1 MKQIYKGY
9 ATFDA
14 MTQTD
19 FFFRTNAKKRS
30 AGMLKAAAE
39 CVIDHR
45 LRHGLKLETAVR
57 YDTMCAGLVKWMQE
71 LNALQP
77 AMLAYGQ
84 SEKWGKTWK
93 ICGANFSAC
102 GFCKDNDLEDVLLC
116 W

>member
-1 MKQIYKGY
+1 MEQIYKGY

-19 FFFRTNAKKRS
+19 FFFRTDAKKRS
-30 AGMLKAAAE
+30 AGMLKAAAD
-39 CVIDHR
+39 CIIDHM
-45 LRHGLKLETAVR
+45 LRCGLKLETAAQ
-57 YDTMCAGLVKWMQE
+57 YDAMHDRLVKRMQE

-77 AMLAYGQ
+77 ATLEYGQ

-93 ICGANFSAC
+93 ISGADFSAC
-102 GFCKDNDLEDVLLC
+102 GFYKDNDLEDVLLC

>member
-1 MKQIYKGY
+1 MEQIYKGY

-19 FFFRTNAKKRS
+19 FFFRTDAKKRS

-45 LRHGLKLETAVR
+45 LRRGLKLETAEE
-57 YDTMCAGLVKWMQE
+57 YDAMRDRLVERMKE

-77 AMLAYGQ
+77 ATLEYGQ
-84 SEKWGKTWK
+84 SAKWGKMW
-93 ICGANFSAC
+93 
-102 GFCKDNDLEDVLLC
+102 
-116 W
+116 